1 VDGGSDL
8 DVESYLKFSVS
19 GLSGTVHSAKLRLY
33 VQSGTADGPSVYTT
47 STGWTETGI
56 TWNNRPALGAQLD
69 DKPALAVNT
78 FTDYNVTAA
87 VTGNGTYN
95 FGLGPTPT
103 TDGADFASREAGSNP
118 PQLLVTTG

>member
-1 VDGGSDL
+1 V
-8 DVESYLKFSVS
+8 K
-19 GLSGTVHSAKLRLY
+19 SAVLRLY
-33 VQSGTADGPSVYTT
+33 VANGSSDGPAAFQVPDAT
-47 STGWTETGI
+47 WTETGI
-56 TWNNRPALGAQLD
+56 TWNNRPALGVQLD
-69 DKPALAVNT
+69 DKPALATNT

-103 TDGADFASREAGSNP
+103 TDGADFRSREAGANG